1 MTLSL
6 CFFMIRTEDHE
17 KRANR
22 QFVEIF
28 GVTTAEHSLSSQLS
42 KHLQEQFCR
51 LLEAVLS
58 PLYIQ

>member
-1 MTLSL
+1 
-6 CFFMIRTEDHE
+6 MIRTEDHE

-28 GVTTAEHSLSSQLS
+28 GVTTAEHSLNSQLS

-51 LLEAVLS
+51 LLQAVLS
-58 PLYIQ
+58 PLHIQ